1 MKNESAKKLLDFMK
15 KSPTRYQVVANF
27 EAMLNEK
34 GYEKLYT
41 EKPWR
46 LERGGKYYVSPNGSS
61 IMAFRIP
68 AEPTA
73 GFMLSAAH
81 SDSPTFKIKDNPEK
95 AGAHYVQLTTERYG
109 GALMSTWFDRPLSVA
124 GRVLVRGENGRIAT
138 KLVNVDRD
146 LLIIPNVAIHM
157 NRNANSGFEIK
168 ANVDTLPLFSDENG
182 KGKFMQVVADSLGI
196 NAEDIIGHDLYLY
209 NRMAPTFLGRET
221 GYHTKCNSGKKTA
234 WAPGCKM

>member
-1 MKNESAKKLLDFMK
+1 MIIKRFSKKINYKKETDTMKNESAKKLLDFMK

-95 AGAHYVQLTTERYG
+95 AGAHYV
-109 GALMSTWFDRPLSVA
+109 
-124 GRVLVRGENGRIAT
+124 
-138 KLVNVDRD
+138 
-146 LLIIPNVAIHM
+146 
-157 NRNANSGFEIK
+157 
-168 ANVDTLPLFSDENG
+168 
-182 KGKFMQVVADSLGI
+182 
-196 NAEDIIGHDLYLY
+196 
-209 NRMAPTFLGRET
+209 
-221 GYHTKCNSGKKTA
+221 
-234 WAPGCKM
+234 

>member
-41 EKPWR
+41 EKPWK
-46 LERGGKYYVSPNGSS
+46 LARGGKYYVSPNGSS

-81 SDSPTFKIKDNPEK
+81 SDSPTFKIRIIRKRP
-95 AGAHYVQLTTERYG
+95 ARIMCSLQPSATAARSCPPGLIVRFQLR
-109 GALMSTWFDRPLSVA
+109 AACLCA
-124 GRVLVRGENGRIAT
+124 GRTAALR
-138 KLVNVDRD
+138 
-146 LLIIPNVAIHM
+146 P
-157 NRNANSGFEIK
+157 
-168 ANVDTLPLFSDENG
+168 
-182 KGKFMQVVADSLGI
+182 SL
-196 NAEDIIGHDLYLY
+196 
-209 NRMAPTFLGRET
+209 
-221 GYHTKCNSGKKTA
+221 
-234 WAPGCKM
+234 